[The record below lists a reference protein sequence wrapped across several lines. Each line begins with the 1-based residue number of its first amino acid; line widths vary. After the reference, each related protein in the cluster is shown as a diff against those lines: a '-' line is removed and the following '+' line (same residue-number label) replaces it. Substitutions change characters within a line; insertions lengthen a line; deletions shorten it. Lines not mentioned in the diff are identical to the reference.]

1 MERKFKI
8 TVEGRQYNV
17 TVEELTELS
26 SIPYSEPAVFLPP
39 SASLTPSYA
48 PPAQLNNHA
57 AHPAAAPIIQ
67 GSVEAGDVISTLSGV
82 VESVLVTVGQQVS
95 EGERVLVVEA
105 MKMKTPI
112 TAKRAGK
119 VSAVLV
125 KVGDGVVPGQA
136 LVKVG

>member
-1 MERKFKI
+1 MERKFRI

-17 TVEELTELS
+17 TVEELTELNS
-26 SIPYSEPAVFLPP
+26 VTYSEPPVFLPP
-39 SASLTPSYA
+39 SAHPTPSLA
-48 PPAQLNNHA
+48 PASANSH
-57 AHPAAAPIIQ
+57 AHPAAAPVIQ
-67 GSVEAGDVISTLSGV
+67 GVAEAGDVISTLSGV
-82 VESVLVTVGQQVS
+82 VESVLVTVGQQIS

-119 VSAVLV
+119 VEAILV

-136 LVKVG
+136 LVKIA

>member
-39 SASLTPSYA
+39 SANLTPSFA
-48 PPAQLNNHA
+48 PAAPVNNHA
-57 AHPAAAPIIQ
+57 HTTVPPVIH
-67 GSVEAGDVISTLSGV
+67 GSAEAGDVISTLSGV
-82 VESVLVTVGQQVS
+82 VESVLVTVGQQVN
-95 EGERVLVVEA
+95 EGDRVLVIEA
-105 MKMKTPI
+105 MKMKTPM
-112 TAKRAGK
+112 TVKRAGK
-119 VSAVLV
+119 VAAVLV

-136 LVKVG
+136 LVKLG

>member
-17 TVEELTELS
+17 TVEEVTEQS
-26 SIPYSEPAVFLPP
+26 SLPYSEPAVFLPP
-39 SASLTPSYA
+39 
-48 PPAQLNNHA
+48 A
-57 AHPAAAPIIQ
+57 AHLAPSVTPPTYTNSHANTAAAPIVH
-67 GSVEAGDVISTLSGV
+67 GVPEAGDVVSTLSGV

-112 TAKRAGK
+112 TARRAGK

-136 LVKVG
+136 LVKVE